1 MKAFLV
7 SLVVLVIISIGA
19 NQLLTRLG
27 PSSAEASV
35 SDQNVRLSD

>member
-7 SLVVLVIISIGA
+7 SLVVLVVISIGA